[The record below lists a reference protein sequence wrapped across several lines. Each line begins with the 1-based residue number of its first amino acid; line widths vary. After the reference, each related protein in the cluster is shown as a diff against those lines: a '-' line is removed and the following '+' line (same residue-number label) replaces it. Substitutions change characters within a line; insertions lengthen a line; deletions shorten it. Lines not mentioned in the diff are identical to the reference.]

1 MKIESI
7 RLKNFRM
14 FREVSI
20 KHLPNCCV
28 FVGANG
34 TGKTSLFDVLRFL
47 RDALT
52 YNVKQALARRG
63 GFKEVVSRGTA
74 GPIELELK
82 CRDLETISSIATYL
96 LVIELVENQPVV
108 KREVLKSQQ
117 GDGGEV
123 RHFLDFSL
131 GKGTVIYDENDSEQL
146 PHVELKPEEKQL
158 ESATIL
164 ALKGIGQLKKFKLP
178 NELRRFFENG
188 HFSELQIS
196 EAKKVNSSAGYDEH
210 LSSTGDNLALYAQTL
225 YNNYPKRYG
234 EVMREMAR
242 RVPGLAKIEP
252 VTEKGR
258 IFLEFHHELFK
269 EPFQLWQVS
278 DGTLQLF
285 AYMLLLYDPNPYPL
299 LCAEEP
305 EHQIY
310 PDLLMLLA
318 EEFSGYAG
326 RGEGQVFVSTHSP
339 DFLNGTRLERIFWLT
354 PKNGYTEIHTTAEE
368 PLLKRL
374 VDVGDLPGALWKQ
387 GFFEGAH
394 PW

>member
-14 FREVSI
+14 FRQVSI
-20 KHLPNCCV
+20 NHLPNCCV

-34 TGKTSLFDVLRFL
+34 TGKTSLFDVFRFL

-52 YNVKQALARRG
+52 YNVKHALAKRG
-63 GFKEVVSRGTA
+63 GFKEVVSRGGTGA
-74 GPIELELK
+74 IELELK
-82 CRDLETISSIATYL
+82 CRDFSTISTQVTYL
-96 LVIELVENQPVV
+96 LVIDLVENQPVV
-108 KREVLKSQQ
+108 KREVLQYQQ
-117 GDGGEV
+117 GHDGEV
-123 RHFLDFSL
+123 RHFLDFSF
-131 GKGTVIYDENDSEQL
+131 GKGIVIVDDIDSNQL
-146 PHVELKPEEKQL
+146 PGVELKREQKQL
-158 ESATIL
+158 ESPTIL
-164 ALKGIGQLKKFKLP
+164 ALKGIGQLKQFLLA
-178 NELRRFFENG
+178 NELRHFFENG
-188 HFSELQIS
+188 HFSQLQIS
-196 EAKKVNSSAGYDEH
+196 EAKKVNSSADYDEH
-210 LSSTGDNLALYAQTL
+210 LSSTGDNLALFALRL
-225 YNNYPKRYG
+225 YNNYPKRYS
-234 EVMREMAR
+234 EIMREMAR
-242 RVPGLAKIEP
+242 QVPGLAKIEP

-258 IFLEFHHELFK
+258 IFLEFHHQLFK
-269 EPFQLWQVS
+269 EPFQLWPVS

-285 AYMLLLYDPNPYPL
+285 AYMLLLSDPNPYPL

-326 RGEGQVFVSTHSP
+326 RGDGQVFVSTHSP

-354 PKNGYTEIHTTAEE
+354 PKNGETEIHSTAEE

-387 GFFEGAH
+387 GFFDGAH